1 MRIVFFLLFTL
12 WCFSGFPQNKTRVKT
27 ENIGFK
33 YGATAGRSV
42 VFSKIETYLNEKDFK
57 FIPKLLFSKK
67 TAEMFVSTIL
77 CLELEKM
84 KKMKFNRRQKKRL
97 LKNQNSESKITLRS
111 GCTCFETVTIRQFI
125 NGEFVDFCNITPLMQ
140 KWVDTVTQ
148 QLH

>member
-97 LKNQNSESKITLRS
+97 LKTLNLKS
-111 GCTCFETVTIRQFI
+111 
-125 NGEFVDFCNITPLMQ
+125 P
-140 KWVDTVTQ
+140 
-148 QLH
+148 